1 MNLAPR
7 ESRPHAALVVGA
19 AVAESAGLGLEAAH
33 QLVAEAAALVATLRG
48 ADEVAELQRRAG
60 LSLLREIVQL
70 LSGGQQV
77 GADDL
82 DLAPAR
88 VAVEA
93 ARDRSAIDG
102 HLPGRLAQRLLD
114 DERALGARGGELL
127 RLRVAAAAGKRREAD
142 EDEAPAHAGKYPPR
156 DLRSAACRRSRSP
169 TPWRIVRSRH

>member
-7 ESRPHAALVVGA
+7 EPGPYPALVVGA
-19 AVAESAGLGLEAAH
+19 AAAESAGLGFEAAH
-33 QLVAEAAALVATLRG
+33 QLVAQAAALVATLGG
-48 ADEVAELQRRAG
+48 ADQVPELQRGAG

-93 ARDRSAIDG
+93 ARDRGAIDR
-102 HLPGRLAQRLLD
+102 HPRGRLAQGLLD
-114 DERALGARGGELL
+114 DERALRARGGELL

-142 EDEAPAHAGKYPPR
+142 EDEDRAHGRKYPPR
-156 DLRSAACRRSRSP
+156 NL
-169 TPWRIVRSRH
+169 